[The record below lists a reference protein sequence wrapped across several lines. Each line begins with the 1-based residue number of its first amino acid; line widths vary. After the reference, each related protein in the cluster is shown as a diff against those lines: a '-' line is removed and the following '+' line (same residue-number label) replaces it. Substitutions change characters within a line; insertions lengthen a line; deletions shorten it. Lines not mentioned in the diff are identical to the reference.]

1 MQTTGDVTTQ
11 LMDAHE
17 TSRHY
22 QRGRDGGWWGG
33 GVVVVKTQVECYGLQ
48 YPICMQTRGVVDR
61 G

>member
-22 QRGRDGGWWGG
+22 QRGRDGGWWGCG
-33 GVVVVKTQVECYGLQ
+33 GKNTSRVLWFA
-48 YPICMQTRGVVDR
+48 ISNLHAITRVVDR
-61 G
+61 GESQ